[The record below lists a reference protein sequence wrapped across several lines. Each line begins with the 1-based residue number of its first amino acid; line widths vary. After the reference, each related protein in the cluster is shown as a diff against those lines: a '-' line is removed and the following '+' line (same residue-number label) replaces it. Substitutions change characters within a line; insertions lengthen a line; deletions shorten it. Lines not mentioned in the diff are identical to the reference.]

1 MLAPTSRED
10 LLVGA
15 VEGQAEDVGQMLTL
29 QLHRFGAS
37 MNGFFHVPEE
47 NTAVVSSCRPG
58 WIIHKFIEK
67 KNNLKFTPPNVVMI
81 GCLSVWLRLFLLMF
95 LWFF

>member
-58 WIIHKFIEK
+58 WIIHKFIKKK
-67 KNNLKFTPPNVVMI
+67 KNNLKFTPPNGSM
-81 GCLSVWLRLFLLMF
+81 L
-95 LWFF
+95 